1 MHSYNESVY
10 GSTVI
15 LPNTTISDIQ
25 FGTQHST
32 IETVQIVDS
41 CEDLSHSTT
50 VRYYPSL
57 LPSDMTDRDD
67 VSTNEY
73 DNMLARSSRK
83 VLFSLT
89 TASTFL
95 RARVSDILQK
105 S

>member
-1 MHSYNESVY
+1 MHSYNKSGY

-25 FGTQHST
+25 FGTQHSA

-41 CEDLSHSTT
+41 CEVLSHSTT
-50 VRYYPSL
+50 VRCYRSL
-57 LPSDMTDRDD
+57 LPSDMTDRAD
-67 VSTNEY
+67 VSTNDY
-73 DNMLARSSRK
+73 DNMLTRGSRK
-83 VLFSLT
+83 VSSSLK

-95 RARVSDILQK
+95 RACVSDILQK